1 MINGAMNMQLDS
13 LSDDEVELVMQ
24 YRASQAHPVSPEGN
38 AMPATKP
45 YLPLIFAS
53 SLSLIVGAVAGFSFG
68 VGKGVEWNQA
78 SYDSGVTNAT
88 TNAKVRR
95 AASSAD
101 AMVLATEYLGRF
113 YALVDQPVITGNTAQ
128 VTANILGQQCA
139 LTMQR
144 PETTDVLKPA
154 EWLVTQTTCKGAT
167 NTKG

>member
-1 MINGAMNMQLDS
+1 M
-13 LSDDEVELVMQ
+13 
-24 YRASQAHPVSPEGN
+24 PV
-38 AMPATKP
+38 TKK

-53 SLSLIVGAVAGFSFG
+53 ALSLIVGAVAGFSFG

-78 SYDSGVTNAT
+78 SYDSGVTNAM

-113 YALVDQPVITGNTAQ
+113 FTLVDQPVVTGNTAQ

-144 PETTDVLKPA
+144 PESTDVLKPA
-154 EWLVTQTTCKGAT
+154 EWLVTQSTCNAAAK
-167 NTKG
+167 TKG